1 MSILATNLFD
11 SKHLNDYVH
20 LQFKK
25 LKKKKNKLK
34 SSDILVKLN
43 DSIKDKYNIIRSSTN
58 ELVIKI
64 EKKKSIKDAHK
75 DIQQELK
82 KLLPNMDINLLF
94 KIVDNSNEIIIKAKR
109 LIE

>member
-1 MSILATNLFD
+1 MSILVTNLFD
-11 SKHLNDYVH
+11 SKNLNNYVH

-43 DSIKDKYNIIRSSTN
+43 SSIKDKYNIIRSSNN
-58 ELVIKI
+58 ELVIKL
-64 EKKKSIKDAHK
+64 EKKKNIKDAHK

-109 LIE
+109 LID